1 MSAQEPFEMTV
12 GARRGR
18 LADVAPAL
26 VGGTVVALGAAA
38 VLLVLAGALR
48 DPAGVMVVAMLAA
61 VVGGALVAVAA
72 RVLGRPLGA
81 AEDLSL
87 GIHPGWYRYAPGRS
101 GAVGGLAIVGF
112 MVTVALR
119 APWLSPVMLASL
131 VLGAAAAPVVFL
143 VQRKRSAHAV
153 PPSIR

>member
-1 MSAQEPFEMTV
+1 MSAQEPFQMTV

-18 LADVAPAL
+18 LADLAPVL
-26 VGGTVVALGAAA
+26 ISGTLVALGA
-38 VLLVLAGALR
+38 LAILTGALR
-48 DPAGVMVVAMLAA
+48 DAMGVTVLLILVA

-72 RVLGRPLGA
+72 RLLGRPLGA
-81 AEDLSL
+81 AENLSL
-87 GIHPGWYRYAPGRS
+87 AVHPGWLRYTPGRS
-101 GAVGGLAIVGF
+101 GAIGVLAIVGF

-119 APWLSPVMLASL
+119 APWLSPVMLSCL